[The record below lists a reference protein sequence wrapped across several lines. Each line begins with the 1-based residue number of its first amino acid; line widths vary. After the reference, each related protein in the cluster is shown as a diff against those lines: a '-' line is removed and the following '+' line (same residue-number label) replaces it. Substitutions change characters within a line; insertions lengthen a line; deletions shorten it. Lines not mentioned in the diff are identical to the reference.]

1 MNSLNGVMVV
11 GLTGQTGAGKST
23 VSRLFAES
31 GFCVIDADQ
40 IARAVVH
47 KGSRCLLELTE
58 CFSDILL
65 PNGELNRKALA
76 KQAFQ
81 NKKSLELMNSIMYP
95 YIMGEILRQIHH
107 HSRMGQKLILLDAPT
122 LFESRAD
129 DFCELI
135 ISVTARAELRKARI
149 LQRDSITEEAA
160 QARMDAQLPEQFFV
174 EHSDF
179 IIKNNKDCR
188 NLEVVSEEV
197 IAKIKEYYIRQYQ
210 VPS

>member
-65 PNGELNRKALA
+65 LNGELWQNRHFKT
-76 KQAFQ
+76 K
-81 NKKSLELMNSIMYP
+81 
-95 YIMGEILRQIHH
+95 
-107 HSRMGQKLILLDAPT
+107 
-122 LFESRAD
+122 
-129 DFCELI
+129 
-135 ISVTARAELRKARI
+135 RI
-149 LQRDSITEEAA
+149 
-160 QARMDAQLPEQFFV
+160 
-174 EHSDF
+174 
-179 IIKNNKDCR
+179 
-188 NLEVVSEEV
+188 
-197 IAKIKEYYIRQYQ
+197 
-210 VPS
+210 

>member
-65 PNGELNRKALA
+65 PNGNSTEKLWQNRHFKT
-76 KQAFQ
+76 K
-81 NKKSLELMNSIMYP
+81 
-95 YIMGEILRQIHH
+95 
-107 HSRMGQKLILLDAPT
+107 
-122 LFESRAD
+122 
-129 DFCELI
+129 
-135 ISVTARAELRKARI
+135 RI
-149 LQRDSITEEAA
+149 W
-160 QARMDAQLPEQFFV
+160 
-174 EHSDF
+174 
-179 IIKNNKDCR
+179 N
-188 NLEVVSEEV
+188 
-197 IAKIKEYYIRQYQ
+197 
-210 VPS
+210 

>member
-65 PNGELNRKALA
+65 L
-76 KQAFQ
+76 FC
-81 NKKSLELMNSIMYP
+81 
-95 YIMGEILRQIHH
+95 
-107 HSRMGQKLILLDAPT
+107 QKLAFINDDNIIFFNKFVFNTKINKVKIVVKFQTLTAQTNSTANNGFAVNNFPIICHWFKQINFKPFLL
-122 LFESRAD
+122 
-129 DFCELI
+129 
-135 ISVTARAELRKARI
+135 V
-149 LQRDSITEEAA
+149 
-160 QARMDAQLPEQFFV
+160 
-174 EHSDF
+174 
-179 IIKNNKDCR
+179 IK
-188 NLEVVSEEV
+188 L
-197 IAKIKEYYIRQYQ
+197 AH
-210 VPS
+210 